1 MAWTKGSNVVF
12 SNLGQEQFLD
22 ALSEL
27 LPFDIF
33 VTSGSRTPAA
43 QVQAMYTKL
52 ELGGRQE
59 LLDTYRDDDFAT
71 AVADAYPD
79 VDTGIEVVER
89 YNPSS
94 HGTGNAID
102 LRTRDKTSLQLGQM
116 QEAIQTLGGSSLY
129 ESVPPHLHVEIP
141 ADFSRST
148 QIPADSTVSPST
160 KKNIWPLVGLGFLV
174 LFLIQ
179 RNQA

>member
-43 QVQAMYTKL
+43 QVQAMFRKL

-148 QIPADSTVSPST
+148 QIPASSPFSPST

-174 LFLIQ
+174 LLLIQ